1 MSSAPTYHALF
12 ARKAVPMK
20 DVFRAKGAAL
30 IVSLG
35 QAPQDPR
42 NKKTSAL
49 KARLIESRFPRS
61 HWYDQIPGA
70 MPQAVGEIAPFA
82 LKIHLIGTALDKTP

>member
-1 MSSAPTYHALF
+1 MTSALTYRALF
-12 ARKAVPMK
+12 VRKAITMK

-49 KARLIESRFPRS
+49 KTRLIESRFQRS

-70 MPQAVGEIAPFA
+70 MPQAVGEIAPLA
-82 LKIHLIGTALDKTP
+82 LKTHLIGTALNKTP